1 MASSFAMALG
11 PTRRRDSRAADRDGD
26 ESERCSVTTQMRA
39 GRFVMLFRE
48 TDADLLGALANISL
62 ADRTQLLLL
71 RIQEREAEPERLN
84 GTGQRQG

>member
-1 MASSFAMALG
+1 
-11 PTRRRDSRAADRDGD
+11 
-26 ESERCSVTTQMRA
+26 
-39 GRFVMLFRE
+39 MLFRE

-62 ADRTQLLLL
+62 ADRTQLLSLLL